1 MFEKILIANRGEAA
15 LRIQR
20 ACRELGIRTVA
31 AYSEADADLKH
42 VKLADEA
49 ICIGPAPAAR
59 SYLNAAAIIAAAEV
73 TDAEAVHPGYGL
85 LSEDAEFAEKV
96 KSSGFVF
103 IGPSPENIAMMGDK
117 IEGRKFMR
125 KQGLA
130 VLPGG
135 EGPLPD
141 DPAALARAAREIGFP
156 LMIKAAG
163 GGGGRGMRVVN
174 TEPALHTAVGLL
186 RAEAKNAFGNDTLF
200 AERCVENP
208 RHIETQIIADK
219 HGGAL
224 FFGARDCSVQRRHQK
239 IIEEAPPPGLP
250 KKSLDALA
258 DSCVAACRKMKY
270 TGLGTFEFLFDGAK
284 FYFIEMNTRLQV
296 EHTVT
301 EMIYG
306 VDLVVMQIEVAAGR
320 KLALRQKDIAM
331 RGHAIECRVN
341 AEHPRTFAPSPG
353 RISHYHPPG
362 GPGVRV
368 DTHIYSGYEVPSH
381 YDSLLAKIVAHGDDR
396 KQALARMRGAIA
408 ETVIEGIDTNLRLHA
423 EVLRDGAFL
432 QGGVGTGFL
441 ADKSE
446 DGGAA

>member
-1 MFEKILIANRGEAA
+1 
-15 LRIQR
+15 
-20 ACRELGIRTVA
+20 
-31 AYSEADADLKH
+31 
-42 VKLADEA
+42 
-49 ICIGPAPAAR
+49 
-59 SYLNAAAIIAAAEV
+59 
-73 TDAEAVHPGYGL
+73 
-85 LSEDAEFAEKV
+85 
-96 KSSGFVF
+96 
-103 IGPSPENIAMMGDK
+103 
-117 IEGRKFMR
+117 
-125 KQGLA
+125 
-130 VLPGG
+130 
-135 EGPLPD
+135 
-141 DPAALARAAREIGFP
+141 
-156 LMIKAAG
+156 
-163 GGGGRGMRVVN
+163 
-174 TEPALHTAVGLL
+174 
-186 RAEAKNAFGNDTLF
+186 
-200 AERCVENP
+200 
-208 RHIETQIIADK
+208 
-219 HGGAL
+219 
-224 FFGARDCSVQRRHQK
+224 
-239 IIEEAPPPGLP
+239 
-250 KKSLDALA
+250 
-258 DSCVAACRKMKY
+258 MKY

-368 DTHIYSGYEVPSH
+368 DTHIYSGYEVPPH

-423 EVLRDGAFL
+423 EVLRDGAFS